1 MDVRDLGRFQWRRPL
16 ESIGIKD
23 LPFENGESFKD
34 GMDAIV
40 HFGITKGRRVFPG
53 LPAPKNNYCS
63 VFRRCC
69 VADTKKR
76 LISAPVCQEIPHVLT
91 GLYRDPFSFCL
102 MSQ

>member
-23 LPFENGESFKD
+23 LPFENDESFKD

-40 HFGITKGRRVFPG
+40 HFGITKGRSVIPG

-69 VADTKKR
+69 VADTKK
-76 LISAPVCQEIPHVLT
+76 
-91 GLYRDPFSFCL
+91 G
-102 MSQ
+102 